1 MPEDAPWLVAPDA
14 RAVWDAVVAGGHQ
27 IFFVGGCVRNAL
39 LGAPVSD
46 VDLATSAVPSEV
58 IKLVVAAGLKAV
70 PTGIEHGT
78 ITVVSDG
85 TSYEVTTFRRDVET
99 DGRRAVVAFST
110 DIVDDARR
118 RDFTM
123 NALYADADG
132 NIIDPLGG
140 LNDLRARRVRF
151 IEDADQRIREDYLR
165 ALRYFR
171 FQAWYGDSTEGM
183 DADALAAIGSNL
195 SGLGT
200 LSSERVGSELR
211 KLLSAPD
218 PSMALAAMAQTG
230 VLGTILP
237 GSDTRFLLLMIH
249 GAEAIGAPPDWIGRL
264 VALGGAD
271 VPERLRLGRA
281 EQRRF
286 ETIRRAAF
294 DDVDVLETAFDYG
307 ADLALQAYLIRCAIA
322 ESLPDPATTVK
333 IDRAAAQIFPI
344 SANDLMP
351 AYTGPAL
358 GERLAQLKA
367 AWIASGFALGK
378 ADLLAMPAP

>member
-1 MPEDAPWLVAPDA
+1 MSEDAPWLVAPDA

-264 VALGGAD
+264 VPLGGAD

-294 DDVDVLETAFDYG
+294 DDVDLLETAFDYG

-378 ADLLAMPAP
+378 ADLLAMQAP